1 MLMKVTILVCA
12 MGLPRADCSVDTATA
27 VIQGPDVQ
35 SPALCGLHGQA
46 YIADTA
52 IADYADDDHYVKI
65 RCTMGER
72 ASDGAV
78 IHEAL
83 GVDG

>member
-12 MGLPRADCSVDTATA
+12 VGMPQADCSVDTATA
-27 VIQGPDVQ
+27 VIQGPRVE
-35 SPALCGLHGQA
+35 SPSMCGLHGQA

-52 IADYADDDHYVKI
+52 IADYADEDHYIKL

-72 ASDGAV
+72 SASTDV
-78 IHEAL
+78 QKAL
-83 GVDG
+83 GTDD